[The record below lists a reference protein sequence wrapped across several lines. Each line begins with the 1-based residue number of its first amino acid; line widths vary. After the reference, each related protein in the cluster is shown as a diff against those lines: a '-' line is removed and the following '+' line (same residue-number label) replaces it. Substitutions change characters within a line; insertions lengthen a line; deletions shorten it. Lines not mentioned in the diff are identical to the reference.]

1 LFEETCKLC
10 LKRGGEQLIYR
21 FAEYYMKKKLT
32 KSSTDVVF
40 TGTLGGIAEYFG
52 IDSTFVRVAYVIFIF
67 CGIGS
72 PILIYI
78 LLMLVIP
85 RAPWRGDDY
94 NNQQNNYYSQQ
105 DNYYKSNFSDKSKK
119 RKDVT
124 DSIDDL

>member
-1 LFEETCKLC
+1 
-10 LKRGGEQLIYR
+10 
-21 FAEYYMKKKLT
+21 MKKRLT

-52 IDSTFVRVAYVIFIF
+52 VDSTFVRVAYVIFVF

-72 PILIYI
+72 PILLYI

-85 RAPWRGDDY
+85 IAPWHGDSY
-94 NNQQNNYYSQQ
+94 NNQKNNFYDGQQ
-105 DNYYKSNFSDKSKK
+105 DNYYHSNFTTDDRSKK

-124 DSIDDL
+124 DSIDDK